1 VDASLVTSMFGL
13 VASRRGKGK
22 HRGTKVSTAAHPPRR
37 IFASR
42 EVVMDD
48 VQVIGYDLDYTLV
61 HYNLKAWEGAVYAQC
76 KEILSKKGFE
86 VEGLEFDSG
95 LVIRGLVIDAKLGN
109 IVKVDRYG
117 YVRKA
122 LHGNQMLSVED
133 VNEVYGRQRCRVDL
147 RESRWTFINTLFSVA
162 NCCLFCQLV
171 ERIDQEY
178 KADDSPLPVDYAW
191 LARSVGAAV
200 SEAHVDGIL
209 KERILEDP
217 TEYVE
222 LDSEAPIVLLDQKLA
237 GKRLVLITNNDWE
250 YTRRMMSYAYD
261 RYLPPGLTWRS
272 LFDVVI
278 TNAQKPD
285 FWTLRMPLWEVIDEE
300 RGLTHSTP
308 RAKMK
313 AGKVYCGGHAR
324 MVEECF
330 GYGGQQVMYV
340 GDHIYADTN
349 VAKSIVQWQTCLI
362 MRELEGEVRAL
373 AQTQQR
379 RKELG
384 ELLVRRDK
392 LLQQRGMRRVKA
404 GRQRLGIS
412 TEFSFGL
419 QPAHHPME
427 ENNVTFSEEEYKR
440 VCKEIDRL
448 DDDWFIEG
456 INERWG
462 FMTRVGLHEKSH
474 LFRQVEKYADIY
486 TSRVSNFLAST
497 PFTIFRPPLQSDRN
511 FLDSG
516 SEQAFSDYMCDLVGS
531 WGPFDEAF
539 RAAAAEREPMHWG
552 ATNEHLTREQLEL
565 AAEQR
570 DEASSMAPDFFGA
583 SPQPP

>member
-1 VDASLVTSMFGL
+1 
-13 VASRRGKGK
+13 
-22 HRGTKVSTAAHPPRR
+22 
-37 IFASR
+37 
-42 EVVMDD
+42 
-48 VQVIGYDLDYTLV
+48 
-61 HYNLKAWEGAVYAQC
+61 
-76 KEILSKKGFE
+76 
-86 VEGLEFDSG
+86 
-95 LVIRGLVIDAKLGN
+95 
-109 IVKVDRYG
+109 
-117 YVRKA
+117 
-122 LHGNQMLSVED
+122 
-133 VNEVYGRQRCRVDL
+133 
-147 RESRWTFINTLFSVA
+147 
-162 NCCLFCQLV
+162 
-171 ERIDQEY
+171 
-178 KADDSPLPVDYAW
+178 
-191 LARSVGAAV
+191 
-200 SEAHVDGIL
+200 
-209 KERILEDP
+209 
-217 TEYVE
+217 
-222 LDSEAPIVLLDQKLA
+222 
-237 GKRLVLITNNDWE
+237 
-250 YTRRMMSYAYD
+250 MSYAYD

-570 DEASSMAPDFFGA
+570 DEARSMAPDFFGA

>member
-1 VDASLVTSMFGL
+1 
-13 VASRRGKGK
+13 
-22 HRGTKVSTAAHPPRR
+22 
-37 IFASR
+37 
-42 EVVMDD
+42 MDD
-48 VQVIGYDLDYTLV
+48 VKVIGYDLDYTLV
-61 HYNLKAWEGAVYAQC
+61 HYRVKAWEGAVYTQC
-76 KEILSKKGFE
+76 KEILRKKGFD
-86 VEGLEFDSG
+86 VEGLEFDPG

-122 LHGNQMLSVED
+122 LHGMQMLSCED
-133 VNEVYGRQRCRVDL
+133 VNQVYGRQRCRVDL

-162 NCCLFCQLV
+162 NGCLFCQLV
-171 ERIDQEY
+171 ERADQAFSDQE
-178 KADDSPLPVDYAW
+178 SPIQVDYAL
-191 LARSVGAAV
+191 LAKTVGAAV

-222 LDSEAPIVLLDQKLA
+222 LDREAAMVLLDQKLA
-237 GKRLVLITNNDWE
+237 SKRLVLITNNDWE

-285 FWTLRMPLWEVIDEE
+285 FWTLRLPLWEVIDEE

-308 RAKMK
+308 RAKMQV
-313 AGKVYCGGHAR
+313 GRVYCGGHAA
-324 MVEECF
+324 MVEDCF
-330 GYGGQQVMYV
+330 GHGGQQVMYV

-349 VAKSIVQWQTCLI
+349 VAKSILQWQTCLI
-362 MRELEGEVRAL
+362 MRELEGEVRAI
-373 AQTQQR
+373 AMSQER
-379 RKELG
+379 RRELG

-392 LLQQRGMRRVKA
+392 LLQQRGMYLVKA

-412 TEFSFGL
+412 TEFSMGL
-419 QPAHHPME
+419 QPAHPME
-427 ENNVTFSEEEYKR
+427 ENNVTFSQEEYHR
-440 VCKEIDRL
+440 VCTEIERL
-448 DDDWFIEG
+448 DDDFFIPG
-456 INERWG
+456 INDRWG

-516 SEQAFSDYMCDLVGS
+516 SEQAFSDYMCDLVES
-531 WGPFDEAF
+531 WGPFPVAF
-539 RAAAAEREPMHWG
+539 MESQAEMEPMHWG
-552 ATNEHLTREQLEL
+552 TCGQLTREHLDC
-565 AAEQR
+565 AAEHR
-570 DEASSMAPDFFGA
+570 KARSIEPDFFGA